1 MKTEKSIIEE
11 FSIQE
16 LESRLEMK
24 PWVVT
29 VCPGNQCSNRID

>member
-24 PWVVT
+24 PWVIV
-29 VCPGNQCSNRID
+29 VCPGDQCGPATL

>member
-1 MKTEKSIIEE
+1 MKTKQNVIEE

-24 PWVVT
+24 PWVIE
-29 VCPGNQCSNRID
+29 VCGGSQCQQNQ

>member
-1 MKTEKSIIEE
+1 MKNTNEIIDE

-24 PWVVT
+24 EWVRIRV
-29 VCPGNQCSNRID
+29 CSNSCPAK